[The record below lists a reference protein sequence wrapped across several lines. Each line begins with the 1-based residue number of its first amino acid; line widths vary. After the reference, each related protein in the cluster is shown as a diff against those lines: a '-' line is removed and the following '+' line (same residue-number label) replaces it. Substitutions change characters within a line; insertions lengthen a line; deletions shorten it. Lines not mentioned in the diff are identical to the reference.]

1 MKRGQI
7 LGILALLLVC
17 AVTVIPAMAANVTVT
32 TTHDV
37 ATDYYNY
44 GGLALEAGNYSDAI
58 AYYDQALGSNTTMMN
73 LAGALLYVYQDKS
86 YAQIKMG
93 NYTGAL
99 ATLDAGL
106 AVYPNDENLWNN
118 KGYAQYN
125 LGNYA
130 DAVTSYDQALASDAN
145 FTTALINKGDA
156 LEKLGNYHD
165 AVTAYKAALASDP
178 GNTAATTKLCR
189 GREGRRF
196 RPAVYP
202 DRPCCRG
209 GRHCRRC
216 RVLCHEKDTRWR
228 EGTRRAGQKSRQ
240 EEEVSGGQTAFSF
253 FGEPGINQPGSTRN
267 YGNL

>member
-7 LGILALLLVC
+7 LGMLALLLVC

-99 ATLDAGL
+99 ATLNAGL
-106 AVYPNDENLWNN
+106 VVYPNDENLLNN

-130 DAVTSYDQALASDAN
+130 DAVTSYDQALTSDAN

-178 GNTAATTKLCR
+178 GNTAATTKLAGAEKAAASALPYTLIVLAVVVVVIAAGVAYYVTR
-189 GREGRRF
+189 KT
-196 RPAVYP
+196 PA
-202 DRPCCRG
+202 G
-209 GRHCRRC
+209 G
-216 RVLCHEKDTRWR
+216 K
-228 EGTRRAGQKSRQ
+228 AQ
-240 EEEVSGGQTAFSF
+240 EEPDKKAGKKKK
-253 FGEPGINQPGSTRN
+253 
-267 YGNL
+267 